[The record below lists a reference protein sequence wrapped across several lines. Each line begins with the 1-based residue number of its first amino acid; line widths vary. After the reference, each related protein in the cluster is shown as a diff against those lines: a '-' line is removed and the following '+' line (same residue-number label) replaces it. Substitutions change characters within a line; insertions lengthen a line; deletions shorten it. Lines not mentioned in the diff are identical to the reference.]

1 MRVAIF
7 HSIHCVT
14 VTFPYHGHCL
24 GEYKHTPSETSTA
37 SLSLTR
43 SAPPPPSYTAHVSAT
58 GASPLSSPLLVS
70 SIAHCLP
77 SFLTS
82 RSRGAFFNFFS
93 APPSRLPSTHHHNSF
108 FRPLRT
114 GVSSPP
120 SFCTALPP
128 VHPVVTLPT
137 YTLAAVCL
145 PCSLSTHLFS
155 PDLRVIISPILVLS
169 PPSRLY
175 CMRPCHHCRR
185 PSPS

>member
-1 MRVAIF
+1 MVSTTDGRETCKRRWKEYARCLRVAIF

-14 VTFPYHGHCL
+14 GTFPYHGHCL
-24 GEYKHTPSETSTA
+24 GEYRHTDKYASETSTA

-93 APPSRLPSTHHHNSF
+93 APPSRLRSTRHHNSF
-108 FRPLRT
+108 SRPLRT

-120 SFCTALPP
+120 SILHCPASCPSRGYSAHLYPCC
-128 VHPVVTLPT
+128 
-137 YTLAAVCL
+137 CL
-145 PCSLSTHLFS
+145 PALFALY
-155 PDLRVIISPILVLS
+155 PLIL
-169 PPSRLY
+169 P
-175 CMRPCHHCRR
+175 
-185 PSPS
+185 